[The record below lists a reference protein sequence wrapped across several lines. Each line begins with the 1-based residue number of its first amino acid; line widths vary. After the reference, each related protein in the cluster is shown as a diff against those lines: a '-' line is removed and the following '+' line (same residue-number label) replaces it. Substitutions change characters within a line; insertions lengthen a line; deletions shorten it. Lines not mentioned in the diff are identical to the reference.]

1 MAANKVSGIRAALAW
16 SDETASLARLHND
29 ANVVSL
35 GARMH
40 TADEATR
47 FAGVFL
53 TTGFTREERHRRR
66 IAMIADY
73 EETGALPASP
83 SS

>member
-1 MAANKVSGIRAALAW
+1 
-16 SDETASLARLHND
+16 LHND

-40 TADEATR
+40 TLDEATG
-47 FAGVFL
+47 FADLFL

-73 EETGALPASP
+73 EETGALPPSP
-83 SS
+83 TS